1 MALLAPVFERGL
13 KPALGQVKSAV
24 QERLTFGAGVANEDS
39 RLAIGGLAQRP
50 TILRGDS
57 YRGCSFFGKLARVD
71 APDSLFV
78 IQTFCGDFPVSF
90 SHPRLIPL
98 VVAHEPLEI
107 AHPIWAVQ
115 SQGDRL
121 DVLSF
126 RVTQQPLHM
135 KFKQ

>member
-1 MALLAPVFERGL
+1 MKTPDWQLAVLPNA
-13 KPALGQVKSAV
+13 PQYC
-24 QERLTFGAGVANEDS
+24 GAT
-39 RLAIGGLAQRP
+39 P
-50 TILRGDS
+50 TE
-57 YRGCSFFGKLARVD
+57 

-135 KFKQ
+135 KFKQLRRFDPPKGVVEQSAELAQFLADLFHICHAQFTLGRELRFP